1 MKGTIKL
8 NINII
13 YESQFGNGK
22 KVVKELAVILEGK
35 GQNVAL
41 FPVTEIEPDKL
52 PVAELYIFS
61 SPTLKFTLPRN
72 MSNFVK
78 KFTPPSKDTK
88 YAFMTTYMDPR
99 TIALRKMETLMK
111 KKEMIK
117 AADDFK
123 VRVLGLKGPLK
134 EGYRENL
141 EKFADELLK

>member
-1 MKGTIKL
+1 M

-22 KVVKELAVILEGK
+22 RVVEELAAILESK
-35 GQNVAL
+35 DQKVDL
-41 FPVTEIEPDKL
+41 FPVADIEPDKL

-61 SPTLKFTLPRN
+61 SPTRKFTLPRN
-72 MSNFVK
+72 MGNFVK
-78 KFTPPSKDTK
+78 RFTPPSKDTK

-99 TIALRKMETLMK
+99 TIALKKMEALMK

-123 VRVLGLKGPLK
+123 IRVLGLKGPLK

-141 EKFADELLK
+141 EKFADELVK

>member
-1 MKGTIKL
+1 M

-22 KVVKELAVILEGK
+22 RVVEELAAILESK
-35 GQNVAL
+35 DQKVDL
-41 FPVTEIEPDKL
+41 FPVVDIEPEKL

-61 SPTLKFTLPRN
+61 SPTRKFTLPRN
-72 MSNFVK
+72 MGNFVK
-78 KFTPPSKDTK
+78 RFTPPSKDTK

-99 TIALRKMETLMK
+99 TMALKKMEALIK

-123 VRVLGLKGPLK
+123 IRVLGLKGPLK

-141 EKFADELLK
+141 EKFADELVKL